1 MKWMLDIFNC
11 DCKEK
16 PYCDCGRL
24 NLEKLI
30 LSLRR
35 ENKLTISEICQ
46 YLKDE
51 YEIVVFKGD
60 IVDFLETFIY
70 SVESITEIAMSIKNL
85 DPNYM
90 NQLEEISIMVEEI
103 KQ

>member
-1 MKWMLDIFNC
+1 MKWMQDIFNC
-11 DCKEK
+11 DCKDK

-30 LSLRR
+30 LSLRI
-35 ENKLTISEICQ
+35 EEKLSVGEICE
-46 YLKDE
+46 YLRDE
-51 YEIVVFKGD
+51 YEIIVFKGD

-70 SVESITEIAMSIKNL
+70 SIESITEIARSIKNL
-85 DPNYM
+85 DPTYL
-90 NQLEEISIMVEEI
+90 NQLEEISIMVEEV